1 MTAQGSGF
9 DRGALRIERTVMEDD
24 KPLSDA
30 EMIALAAIAQVDAA
44 EVSAANAKRIDLGQ
58 SMAYDGCDSAA
69 AERLRRELTRRG
81 IL

>member
-24 KPLSDA
+24 KPLTDA

-44 EVSAANAKRIDLGQ
+44 EVSAANATRIDLGQ
-58 SMAYDGCDSAA
+58 SMAYDGWDSAA